1 MKTYYFLLAAASF
14 RAREDSWQIELEH
27 CAAVPS
33 KTVKLSDDELQEI
46 FRSGDQTR
54 LMDTVKTWEIMAEQ
68 DTKTEPYLNLWFGIL
83 MAATAVGYGIWTF
96 VVGSSDSY
104 YNFMLIG
111 ATLLLVGLWIL
122 VSVRI
127 VYLLR
132 RSQNK
137 GKGLGKK
144 KGIRFLTIFIL
155 VLMWCFIV
163 GLSLVIFVGAG
174 SDIHTQWEAAGK
186 PG

>member
-1 MKTYYFLLAAASF
+1 M
-14 RAREDSWQIELEH
+14 
-27 CAAVPS
+27 PS

-83 MAATAVGYGIWTF
+83 MVATAVGYGIWTF

-111 ATLLLVGLWIL
+111 ATIAFSGLVDF
-122 VSVRI
+122 
-127 VYLLR
+127 
-132 RSQNK
+132 SQCK
-137 GKGLGKK
+137 D
-144 KGIRFLTIFIL
+144 
-155 VLMWCFIV
+155 C
-163 GLSLVIFVGAG
+163 LSSETFP
-174 SDIHTQWEAAGK
+174 K
-186 PG
+186 

>member
-1 MKTYYFLLAAASF
+1 MKTYYFLLAQRSF

-83 MAATAVGYGIWTF
+83 IWLQLPS
-96 VVGSSDSY
+96 VMESGH
-104 YNFMLIG
+104 
-111 ATLLLVGLWIL
+111 LLWEVQIVIIIL
-122 VSVRI
+122 C
-127 VYLLR
+127 LLGQR
-132 RSQNK
+132 
-137 GKGLGKK
+137 
-144 KGIRFLTIFIL
+144 
-155 VLMWCFIV
+155 CF
-163 GLSLVIFVGAG
+163 
-174 SDIHTQWEAAGK
+174 
-186 PG
+186 